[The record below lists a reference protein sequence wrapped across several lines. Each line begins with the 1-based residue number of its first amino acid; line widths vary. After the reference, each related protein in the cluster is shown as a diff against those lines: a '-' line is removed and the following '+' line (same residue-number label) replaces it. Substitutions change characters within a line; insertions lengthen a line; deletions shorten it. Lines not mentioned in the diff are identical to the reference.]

1 MPRTIIVRPEAEADI
16 AAAFAW
22 YEEQRAGLGTD
33 FLDEIER
40 CFQRIEDHPEAYS
53 IAYRRYRRAL
63 TRRFPYKVFY
73 VVEQDFVSIV
83 AVIHA
88 ARHPQRWVS
97 RLRSRQG

>member
-1 MPRTIIVRPEAEADI
+1 MRRPITVRPEAEADI

-33 FLDEIER
+33 FLDEIGR

-53 IAYRRYRRAL
+53 TVYRRYRRAL

-73 VVEQDFVSIV
+73 IVEQDYVSIV
-83 AVIHA
+83 AIIHA
-88 ARHPQRWVS
+88 ARHPQRWRS
-97 RLRSRQG
+97 RLQPR